1 MYFTSW
7 GNGSLDPQGIF
18 VPTHVTNAR
27 GNSAGYSNAEV
38 DSLLEEAATE
48 VDREK
53 RASMYQEAEAIV
65 NAEVPYVYLWVP
77 QDIYGVSKRVSG
89 WQPSPDSRI
98 NLHDACL
105 N

>member
-1 MYFTSW
+1 
-7 GNGSLDPQGIF
+7 
-18 VPTHVTNAR
+18 VPTHVTDAR

-53 RASMYQEAEAIV
+53 RAAMYQQAEAIV